1 MCGGFYL
8 SMTREEKYMKLALKE
23 AKKALLIDEVPIGCV
38 IVKDDK
44 VIARSFNTREK
55 DKLVTSHCEIN
66 AIKKASKKL
75 NDWQLVD
82 CELYVTLEPCPM
94 CAGAIY
100 QSRIKKVIYGA
111 SDIKQGALGSSFN
124 LYDIDTLN
132 HHPEIISGVMKEE
145 CSQIIKD
152 FFKEKR
158 NKNKSY

>member
-23 AKKALLIDEVPIGCV
+23 AKKALLIDEVPIGCI

-94 CAGAIY
+94 CAGTIY
-100 QSRIKKVIYGA
+100 QSRIKKVVYGA

-132 HHPEIISGVMKEE
+132 HHSEIISGVMKEE

-158 NKNKSY
+158 NKNKSH

>member
-100 QSRIKKVIYGA
+100 QSRIKKVVYGA

-132 HHPEIISGVMKEE
+132 HHPKIISGVMKEE

>member
-111 SDIKQGALGSSFN
+111 SDIKQGALGSSIN

-158 NKNKSY
+158 NKNKSH

>member
-23 AKKALLIDEVPIGCV
+23 AKKALLIDEVPIGCI

-66 AIKKASKKL
+66 AIKRASKKL

-100 QSRIKKVIYGA
+100 QSRIKKVVYGA

-124 LYDIDTLN
+124 LYDIDT
-132 HHPEIISGVMKEE
+132 
-145 CSQIIKD
+145 
-152 FFKEKR
+152 
-158 NKNKSY
+158 

>member
-1 MCGGFYL
+1 ML
-8 SMTREEKYMKLALKE
+8 TKEEKFIKKALKE
-23 AKKALLIDEVPIGCV
+23 AKKAYLLDEVPIGCV

-44 VIARSFNTREK
+44 IIARSFNTREK

-75 NDWQLVD
+75 NDWQLNE

-100 QSRIKKVIYGA
+100 QARIKKVVFGA
-111 SDIKQGALGSSFN
+111 YDLKQGALGSSFN
-124 LYDIDTLN
+124 LYDIETLN
-132 HHPEIISGVMKEE
+132 HHPEVVSGVLKDE
-145 CSQIIKD
+145 CGELITK

-158 NKNKSY
+158 EKKKNKSS